1 MRGPVVA
8 TYDFGSGSN
17 DLNTW
22 VALGLDPKDVDELG
36 ADRAFWAGDFATGRV
51 FRFNVSSGTVEVG
64 GTTPVSVG
72 TNALSGMCLNAEP
85 TVGQFTGV
93 INLTPTT
100 PSGTVVF
107 ATGTPAVEEHSFG
120 IAYGTLTN
128 PVLTAPVSVAVNA
141 REVESDGVCTSG
153 LATDTTD
160 VDCGFKTYFSSDP
173 QLPKGAAYA
182 HGRSVYYRAIP
193 SSTTLP
199 EAVVTISSE
208 KSFNTILTAAGNC
221 IFDPLPNPDI
231 VTGRAMR
238 ILRDPVGTAE
248 DQFQFDV
255 LESFFIDEFGGRTK
269 INRFM
274 AAFRCSQGFSAIQKP
289 PDGRTFS
296 SKNSI
301 PIQVFITDANRQ
313 PGQLRDDGAPSHG
326 RDRRNG
332 WAGAVRAGNS
342 REFAEFLQLDR
353 EWHLYRQPPGEG
365 ACTESPRSRMCCA
378 SPIVST
384 SIHW

>member
-1 MRGPVVA
+1 M
-8 TYDFGSGSN
+8 
-17 DLNTW
+17 
-22 VALGLDPKDVDELG
+22 
-36 ADRAFWAGDFATGRV
+36 
-51 FRFNVSSGTVEVG
+51 
-64 GTTPVSVG
+64 
-72 TNALSGMCLNAEP
+72 
-85 TVGQFTGV
+85 
-93 INLTPTT
+93 
-100 PSGTVVF
+100 
-107 ATGTPAVEEHSFG
+107 EEHSFG

-160 VDCGFKTYFSSDP
+160 VDCGFKTYFTSDP

-182 HGRSVYYRAIP
+182 HGRSVYCRAIP
-193 SSTTLP
+193 SSANLP

-238 ILRDPVGTAE
+238 ILRDPVGTTE

-269 INRFM
+269 IDRFM

-296 SKNSI
+296 VKNSI
-301 PIQVFITDANRQ
+301 PLQVFITDAAGNPVNSATTAPHHMVATVGTVGQ
-313 PGQLRDDGAPSHG
+313 VLFALGTPGNSPNFFNSIGNGTYIANLQVKGLAPSPTIPYVLCIT
-326 RDRRNG
+326 DSIDIDPL
-332 WAGAVRAGNS
+332 VTVPPLPLYPQQCVT
-342 REFAEFLQLDR
+342 FFLR
-353 EWHLYRQPPGEG
+353 
-365 ACTESPRSRMCCA
+365 
-378 SPIVST
+378 
-384 SIHW
+384 